1 MPALAPFVKAGKLR
15 AIAVTSAK
23 RSPYV
28 PDIPTIAE
36 QGFPGFD
43 VNYWLGLMGPAG
55 LPPAIVGK
63 INQEVN
69 AALSAPEVRE
79 QFLQQGAEPAGG
91 SAQQFVE
98 QVKREIGEW
107 AEVVKKTGIKP
118 Q

>member
-1 MPALAPFVKAGKLR
+1 
-15 AIAVTSAK
+15 
-23 RSPYV
+23 
-28 PDIPTIAE
+28 
-36 QGFPGFD
+36 
-43 VNYWLGLMGPAG
+43 MGPAG